1 MHLKQTKML
10 PCYEGF
16 LTCIEYN
23 KLIQDVFSKWWN
35 QGKDLNKQKRF
46 KLKSEWSLMR
56 KTWPEKKIYIYL
68 GRQQ

>member
-35 QGKDLNKQKRF
+35 QGKDLNK
-46 KLKSEWSLMR
+46 
-56 KTWPEKKIYIYL
+56 KK
-68 GRQQ
+68 GSN